1 VGSLFLEETQIWIE
15 CDILTPWFGRLLS
28 YCRLVRPKAHVFWG
42 APFDFFLMGC
52 SHTLWFAWN
61 FGDEMG
67 FAFIVYKL
75 STRQGS
81 TRKHDRKGDSTTLWW
96 EAFLIE
102 PGKCWSW
109 DDFKENLWGNLFL
122 WSEMAVSYI
131 FPEINPVISSTNR
144 WWSPENTSAEICWQ
158 RWRCWQYLHGISAYD
173 PLATWYTIWL
183 FNH

>member
-1 VGSLFLEETQIWIE
+1 M
-15 CDILTPWFGRLLS
+15 
-28 YCRLVRPKAHVFWG
+28 RPKAHVFWG

-61 FGDEMG
+61 FGDEMC

-109 DDFKENLWGNLFL
+109 DDLKENLCGNLFL
-122 WSEMAVSYI
+122 RSEMAVSYI

-144 WWSPENTSAEICWQ
+144 WWSPENTSTEI
-158 RWRCWQYLHGISAYD
+158 RRNLLAKMEMLAISS
-173 PLATWYTIWL
+173 WNISIWSL
-183 FNH
+183 GHMVYHLVI